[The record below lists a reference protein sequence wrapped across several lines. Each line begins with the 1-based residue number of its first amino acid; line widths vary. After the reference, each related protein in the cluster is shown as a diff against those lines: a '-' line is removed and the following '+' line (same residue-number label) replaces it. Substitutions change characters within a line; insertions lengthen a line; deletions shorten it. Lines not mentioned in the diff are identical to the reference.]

1 MDSIDLRSDTVSWPT
16 PEMRQAM
23 ASAEVGDDVWGDD
36 PTAKRLE
43 ALSAERMGKEAGL
56 FVTSGTM
63 GNLVAVLAHCQRGD
77 EIIVGYTA
85 HTFRNEVGGVSAL
98 GGVQPHT
105 IPFQPDGTL
114 PLDAV
119 RMAIRNPNNLH
130 HPPTRLICLENTNG
144 SLGGLPLTAEYTRQV
159 RALADEHGLLVHLD
173 GARVWNAA
181 TALGC
186 PVTDLTEPV
195 DSVSFCLSKGLC
207 APIGS
212 VLCGPAEFIQQA
224 RKVRKM
230 LGGGMRQVGV
240 IAAAGLVAVEKMT
253 QRLGEDHANA
263 RRLAEGLQSIPGIGL
278 DTAQVQTNMVFF
290 WLEETA
296 PMDASQLAAALR
308 ERHNV
313 KIGVTGPR
321 QFRAVAHYWITP
333 EGVQT
338 AVEAIRE
345 VLAEAS

>member
-23 ASAEVGDDVWGDD
+23 ANAEVGDDVWGDD
-36 PTAKRLE
+36 PTVKRLE
-43 ALSAERMGKEAGL
+43 AISAERMGKEAAL

-63 GNLVAVLAHCQRGD
+63 GNLVAILAHCQRGD

-98 GGVQPHT
+98 GGIHPHT

-114 PLDAV
+114 LLDDIRMAV
-119 RMAIRNPNNLH
+119 RNPANLH

-144 SLGGLPLTAEYTRQV
+144 SLGGIPLTAEYTRQV
-159 RALADEHGLLVHLD
+159 RTLADERGLLIHLD

-181 TALGC
+181 TVLGC
-186 PVTDLTEPV
+186 PVTDLTGSV

-207 APIGS
+207 APVGS
-212 VLCGPAEFIQQA
+212 MLCGSAEFIGRA
-224 RKVRKM
+224 RRVRKM
-230 LGGGMRQVGV
+230 LGGGMRQAGV
-240 IAAAGLVAVEKMT
+240 IAAAGIVAVEKMT
-253 QRLGEDHANA
+253 QRLAEDHANA
-263 RRLAEGLQSIPGIGL
+263 RLLAEGLQSIPGIGL
-278 DTAQVQTNMVFF
+278 NMEQVQTNMVFF
-290 WLEETA
+290 WLEETV
-296 PMDASQLAAALR
+296 PIDARQLANALQ

-321 QFRAVAHYWITP
+321 QFRAVTHYWITA
-333 EGVQT
+333 ESVQT
-338 AVEAIRE
+338 AIEAIRE
-345 VLAEAS
+345 LLVAS